1 MTARQA
7 YTHTRMLCRR
17 IAMKLQSEGRR
28 AYLLCARNW
37 LHFTLSVLS
46 SSPPPP
52 PPLPFSPRILE
63 SVYIRYPIVLP
74 RVIVARDINA
84 DIRRGLANMSHRG
97 AFLRAFTSMNLCDT
111 ALRTRWERLI
121 N

>member
-7 YTHTRMLCRR
+7 YTHTRMLGRR
-17 IAMKLQSEGRR
+17 VAMKLQSEGR

-46 SSPPPP
+46 PS
-52 PPLPFSPRILE
+52 LPPRILE

-84 DIRRGLANMSHRG
+84 DIRRGLANMSHRD
-97 AFLRAFTSMNLCDT
+97 AFLRAFSSTNVCDT
-111 ALRTRWERLI
+111 TLRTRWERLI

>member
-1 MTARQA
+1 MSAHRNETPIGGPPPRLPA
-7 YTHTRMLCRR
+7 
-17 IAMKLQSEGRR
+17 
-28 AYLLCARNW
+28 LCAK
-37 LHFTLSVLS
+37 LVALYVICPLLF
-46 SSPPPP
+46 PPHPS
-52 PPLPFSPRILE
+52 LPFSPRILE

-97 AFLRAFTSMNLCDT
+97 AFLRAFTSVNLCDT